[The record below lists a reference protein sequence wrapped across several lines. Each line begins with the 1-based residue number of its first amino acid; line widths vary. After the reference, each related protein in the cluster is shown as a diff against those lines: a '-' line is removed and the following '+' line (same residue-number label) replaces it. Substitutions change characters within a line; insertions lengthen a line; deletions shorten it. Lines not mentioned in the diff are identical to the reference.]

1 MIGDLSIH
9 KNSINL
15 SVTTADLGTCQE
27 LIKDHLTRRAQHIY
41 REN

>member
-15 SVTTADLGTCQE
+15 SVTTADLGT
-27 LIKDHLTRRAQHIY
+27 LTQKEH
-41 REN
+41 